1 MIFIFSYLTANC
13 QASLNME
20 EYYYLGHP
28 GSPSFVSKASYQSE
42 NKWYGELRYNYDEAR
57 SCSLYGGK
65 TFSKQGD
72 LSWSVT
78 PFAGLVLGELKA
90 GTVGANV
97 SLDYRKMVFSSESQ
111 ITVSAED
118 RGRNFIFHW
127 WELGY
132 QATAHFYAGIAL
144 QETHNNSACDKWDPG
159 IQLGFSYKEWTFPV
173 YAFDPMSGSRY
184 FVLGALWEKKWHK

>member
-65 TFSKQGD
+65 
-72 LSWSVT
+72 
-78 PFAGLVLGELKA
+78 
-90 GTVGANV
+90 
-97 SLDYRKMVFSSESQ
+97 
-111 ITVSAED
+111 
-118 RGRNFIFHW
+118 IF
-127 WELGY
+127 
-132 QATAHFYAGIAL
+132 
-144 QETHNNSACDKWDPG
+144 PG
-159 IQLGFSYKEWTFPV
+159 P
-173 YAFDPMSGSRY
+173 
-184 FVLGALWEKKWHK
+184 